1 MCVML
6 PRRHWSVVPALVLAL
21 VLSGASPAA
30 AQTADLPAATGA
42 VTDQVGVFTPAQRS
56 AIEALARDLER
67 ETGAELA
74 VATVSSLG
82 GMSVEEYATRLFAAW
97 GIGQRGQDNGVLILV
112 APLAREVRIEVG
124 YGLEGVIPDGL
135 AGQIIREAMIPRFS
149 ENDYGGGIEAA
160 SRRVA
165 DLVRANHV
173 LTPEER
179 AALDRVDEPPV
190 WILVLF
196 FGAFVGTGAFLGG
209 IGLGVRAVAP
219 VVFGLLFAGV
229 PLALTAVVA
238 RPGLPVVLLI
248 GLLAALAGWRLGRR
262 PSVAQSM
269 RSPDASGWHWGGGSS
284 SGGSGWSGGSGSSGS
299 SGSSFGGGRS
309 GGGGASGR
317 W

>member
-1 MCVML
+1 MRVM
-6 PRRHWSVVPALVLAL
+6 PIRRCWFTVLSLAL
-21 VLSGASPAA
+21 VLSATAASAWQAA
-30 AQTADLPAATGA
+30 ELPAATGA
-42 VTDQVGVFTPAQRS
+42 VTDQVGVFTPAQR
-56 AIEALARDLER
+56 AVIETLARDLEA

-74 VATVSSLG
+74 VATVTSLG
-82 GMSVEEYATRLFAAW
+82 GMSVEEYSTRLFAAW
-97 GIGQRGQDNGVLILV
+97 GIGKRGQDNGVLILV

-135 AGQIIREAMIPRFS
+135 AGQIIRDTMIPRFR
-149 ENDYGGGIEAA
+149 ENDYGGGLEVA
-160 SRRVA
+160 SRRIA

-190 WILVLF
+190 WILALF
-196 FGAFVGTGAFLGG
+196 LGTFVGTGAFLGG
-209 IGLGVRAVAP
+209 IGLGVRAGAP
-219 VVFGLLFAGV
+219 VLFGLLFSGV
-229 PLALTAVVA
+229 PLVLTALVA

-248 GLLAALAGWRLGRR
+248 GLLAAAAGWRLGRR
-262 PSVAQSM
+262 PSVARSM
-269 RSPDASGWHWGGGSS
+269 RSPDTAGWQWGGGSGS
-284 SGGSGWSGGSGSSGS
+284 SGGSGWSGGSRSSGS